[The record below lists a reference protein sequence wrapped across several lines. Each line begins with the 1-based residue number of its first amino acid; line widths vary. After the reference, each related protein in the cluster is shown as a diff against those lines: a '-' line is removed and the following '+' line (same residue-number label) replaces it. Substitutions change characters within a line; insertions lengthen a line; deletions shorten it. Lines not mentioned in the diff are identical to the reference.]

1 MNKEQFLLAL
11 YDATR
16 GLPID
21 EVERSIAY
29 YREMIE
35 ERVEDGMSEEEAVAE
50 LGSVEEIA
58 RQIAES
64 IPITSLVREKVTG
77 GQKHM
82 PAREIVLLV
91 LGFPLWFSL
100 GITAL
105 SVLFAIYVTLWSLV
119 LVLYVIPVALAIAAV
134 ASVGAVFGMIR
145 VGLAQVLLCIGGAL
159 VCAGLAV
166 ALALL
171 AKGAARAM
179 AQASR
184 DIWLRVKSLFVRKE
198 EKLFTRMEERI

>member
-35 ERVEDGMSEEEAVAE
+35 ERVEDGMSEEEAVAA
-50 LGSVEEIA
+50 LGSVREIA
-58 RQIAES
+58 EQIASE
-64 IPITSLVREKVTG
+64 IPLTSLVREKVTG

-82 PAREIVLLV
+82 PTREIVLLAV
-91 LGFPLWFSL
+91 GFPLWFSL
-100 GITAL
+100 AIAAL
-105 SVLFAIYVTLWSLV
+105 SVLLSVYIAIGALMLV
-119 LVLYVIPVALAIAAV
+119 LFIIPIAFAVAAV
-134 ASVGAVFGMIR
+134 ASVVALFGTIGS
-145 VGLAQVLLCIGGAL
+145 GLAQTLVCVGSAL

-166 ALALL
+166 VLALI
-171 AKGAARAM
+171 AKGAAQGVAR
-179 AQASR
+179 ASR
-184 DIWLRVKSLFVRKE
+184 GIWLWFKSLFIRKE
-198 EKLFTRMEERI
+198 EKLLMRKEERI